1 MSHVFL
7 TGASGTI
14 GSALVPRLLADPA
27 QQVTLLLRAADSAD
41 DTRRYSGLSGT
52 AFRPVS
58 DAPRATRSATARR
71 SRFTSGCSGVFTR

>member
-41 DTRRYSGLSGT
+41 LQSRLTGLC
-52 AFRPVS
+52 AH
-58 DAPRATRSATARR
+58 
-71 SRFTSGCSGVFTR
+71 